1 MKKFFS
7 QDTVWVGL
15 VVGLGSLLLSGLIVT
30 TVFMA
35 TGLSWEE
42 HARWFGISYI
52 PLLLILRTYAKRK
65 EQLTVTRTLITVL
78 FVTFLAFMVFLIKN
92 HLLIAK

>member
-1 MKKFFS
+1 MNFFK

-15 VVGLGSLLLSGLIVT
+15 VAGLGSLLAGGLLVAA
-30 TVFMA
+30 VFA
-35 TGLSWEE
+35 VVGIDWEE
-42 HARWFGISYI
+42 HARWFAFAFI
-52 PLLLILRTYAKRK
+52 PTLLILRTYAKRK

-92 HLLIAK
+92 HLLIVK

>member
-15 VVGLGSLLLSGLIVT
+15 VAGLGSLLLCGLLIAA
-30 TVFMA
+30 VFA
-35 TGLSWEE
+35 LTGLSWEE
-42 HARWFGISYI
+42 HARWFGIMFI

>member
-1 MKKFFS
+1 MKFFK

-15 VVGLGSLLLSGLIVT
+15 LAGLGSLLAGGLLVAV
-30 TVFMA
+30 VFA
-35 TGLSWEE
+35 LTGITWEE
-42 HARWFGISYI
+42 HARWFGFAFL

-92 HLLIAK
+92 HLLIVK

>member
-1 MKKFFS
+1 MNFFK

-15 VVGLGSLLLSGLIVT
+15 VAGLGSLLAGGLLVAA
-30 TVFMA
+30 VFA
-35 TGLSWEE
+35 VAGFDWEE
-42 HARWFGISYI
+42 HVRWFGFAFI
-52 PLLLILRTYAKRK
+52 PTLLILRTYAKRK

-92 HLLIAK
+92 HLLIVK

>member
-42 HARWFGISYI
+42 HARWLGISFI

>member
-1 MKKFFS
+1 MKFFK
-7 QDTVWVGL
+7 QDTVWIGL
-15 VVGLGSLLLSGLIVT
+15 VAGLGSLLAGGLLVAV
-30 TVFMA
+30 VFA
-35 TGLSWEE
+35 LTGIAWEE
-42 HARWFGISYI
+42 HARWFGFAFL

-92 HLLIAK
+92 HLLIVK